1 MKFLVKLAA
10 GALATAAAVWLV
22 PGITLQTTTTSDAA
36 WTLLLVTAVLAVI
49 NAVVRPF
56 AKFLSFCLLVITFG
70 AFILVINALMLM
82 LTSWVCGEIGLGFHV
97 EGFWPAL
104 FGSIIISII
113 TTMINAILARK
124 KRSRRRAW

>member
-97 EGFWPAL
+97 DGFWPAL
-104 FGSIIISII
+104 LGSIIISII
-113 TTMINAILARK
+113 TTTVNAMLARR
-124 KRSRRRAW
+124 KRSHRRTW